1 MGCAVPADAGRV
13 VVAPMQ
19 ATAPAPSAPSIVT
32 RDNARSAE
40 VNEGRAAAIDFA
52 PIPAAVI
59 AADLTALFYALTV

>member
-19 ATAPAPSAPSIVT
+19 ATAPAPSIVT

-40 VNEGRAAAIDFA
+40 INEGRAVAIDFA